1 MNDTKP
7 SLALEAQDVGRR
19 FGLHWAL
26 AHVDLTIAPGE
37 LLVLAGPNGSGK
49 TTFLR
54 LVAGL
59 HRPTQG
65 SLRVFGRD
73 VRKERQASR
82 RLLSLVSHDA
92 YLYPRLTALETL
104 RVWASLL
111 SLPSDDGDLL
121 PLLEEVDLEA
131 ARHQVVGGFSAGMRK
146 RLTLLRT
153 RLEKPRLVLLDE
165 PFAALD
171 VPGKQLVEDWIAG
184 FRRDGVAV
192 VLASHAL
199 EQAARLCD
207 RAVVLHHGQMAWT
220 GPADQLARGFEEVT
234 CLN

>member
-1 MNDTKP
+1 MTSP
-7 SLALEAQDVGRR
+7 PTPALAARDVGRR
-19 FGLHWAL
+19 FGRHWAL
-26 AHVDLTIAPGE
+26 AHFDLTVAPGE

-59 HRPTQG
+59 YRATRG
-65 SLRVFGRD
+65 SLSVFGHD
-73 VRKERQASR
+73 VRDARQTSR
-82 RLLSLVSHDA
+82 RFLTLVSHDA
-92 YLYPRLTALETL
+92 YLYPRLSALETV
-104 RVWASLL
+104 RVWARLL
-111 SLPSDDGDLL
+111 GRPARDADLM
-121 PLLEEVDLEA
+121 PLLEEVDLTT
-131 ARHQVVGGFSAGMRK
+131 ARDQAVGGFSAGMRK

-153 RLEKPRLVLLDE
+153 RLEEPRLVLLDE

-171 VPGKQLVEDWIAG
+171 VPGQQLVERWIEG

-207 RAVVLHHGQMAWT
+207 RAVVLHHGQTAWQ
-220 GPADQLARGFEEVT
+220 GAAADVVIRFAEVT
-234 CLN
+234 CRN